1 MQEHEGL
8 DLDALEGVPSGVQVA
23 AGGAGTDLP
32 RCDGEEGSV
41 HLGGDELL
49 HGVPGRRGTKD
60 VALASGNAQR
70 GEEGQRVDGVPVS
83 GG

>member
-1 MQEHEGL
+1 
-8 DLDALEGVPSGVQVA
+8 
-23 AGGAGTDLP
+23 
-32 RCDGEEGSV
+32 
-41 HLGGDELL
+41 
-49 HGVPGRRGTKD
+49 VPGRRGTKD